1 MNVRVVLGGPST
13 TVQDIGRR
21 GMQHDGVPES
31 GAMDTMA
38 ARIANLLV
46 GNEENAA
53 LLESTLA
60 GPALLFSNAAVVAL
74 GGGDFGATLDGEPV
88 APWHAF
94 PVRPGATLALGNARS
109 GCRAYIAIGGGIDV
123 PVVLGSRSTCT
134 LARFGGFEGRHLRAG
149 DTLHVNDTSLP
160 NVRRALTASL
170 RPVLA
175 TTVRLIAGEHQALLD
190 DESRGALF
198 GDALRV
204 SPRSDRMGY
213 RLAGATLQLRDPIE
227 LLSAGVTSGTLQL
240 PPGGEPILLMADHQT
255 TGGYPVLGHVAS
267 VDLGAVAQLRPG
279 DSIRFSEISL
289 DDAQRLYLERERS
302 LDALRRALSYPA

>member
-1 MNVRVVLGGPST
+1 
-13 TVQDIGRR
+13 
-21 GMQHDGVPES
+21 
-31 GAMDTMA
+31 
-38 ARIANLLV
+38 
-46 GNEENAA
+46 
-53 LLESTLA
+53 
-60 GPALLFSNAAVVAL
+60 
-74 GGGDFGATLDGEPV
+74 
-88 APWHAF
+88 
-94 PVRPGATLALGNARS
+94 
-109 GCRAYIAIGGGIDV
+109 
-123 PVVLGSRSTCT
+123 
-134 LARFGGFEGRHLRAG
+134 
-149 DTLHVNDTSLP
+149 
-160 NVRRALTASL
+160 L
-170 RPVLA
+170 RPILA
-175 TTVRLIAGEHQALLD
+175 TTVRLIAGEHQVLLD

-213 RLAGATLQLRDPIE
+213 RLAGATLQLREPIE